1 MIAFYSLS
9 SSTGTT
15 CWGCDKC
22 GGSALQGQRPGQGH
36 QLKLPEL
43 RRPTLLCDSPETLK
57 LKVREKHRW
66 HPPAAAKLLPFT
78 TTQTPSG
85 NSQICGDGSSSGS
98 SQMCGDASSGSS
110 QICTD
115 GSFSGNSQNLRR
127 WVFYTHLK
135 KTRIKPTKHNKTPN
149 TCTAAQQCEDVR
161 LMNFSR
167 WMVCNG
173 LLTKKLRQQEMGLE
187 GWDATDIGTS
197 WMYMV
202 ALDTAAAKKFESRD
216 AAAAL
221 ILLQCFYGCIKN
233 PGFLKSFTTAM
244 SWNTKFLLCCNHPG
258 ILWHICLD
266 GQTLQQ
272 DLAKFIHV
280 SEQTKTPSQYPPLF
294 SAKEKFFKF

>member
-1 MIAFYSLS
+1 
-9 SSTGTT
+9 
-15 CWGCDKC
+15 
-22 GGSALQGQRPGQGH
+22 
-36 QLKLPEL
+36 
-43 RRPTLLCDSPETLK
+43 
-57 LKVREKHRW
+57 
-66 HPPAAAKLLPFT
+66 
-78 TTQTPSG
+78 
-85 NSQICGDGSSSGS
+85 
-98 SQMCGDASSGSS
+98 
-110 QICTD
+110 
-115 GSFSGNSQNLRR
+115 
-127 WVFYTHLK
+127 
-135 KTRIKPTKHNKTPN
+135 
-149 TCTAAQQCEDVR
+149 
-161 LMNFSR
+161 
-167 WMVCNG
+167 MVCNG

-221 ILLQCFYGCIKN
+221 ILLLCFYGCIKN

-280 SEQTKTPSQYPPLF
+280 SEQTKTPSQYPPLLA
-294 SAKEKFFKF
+294 AKEKF